1 MGDHNTKP
9 CGMTI
14 KLEKDI
20 LWAPHRGND
29 YILGYFDRITF
40 SSVKNWLGFSPRASA
55 VQFDSRQ
62 PKAGKKEKTDIPSYP
77 LSGYPIKLL
86 YPSSKTIGY
95 LEGLGL
101 DYQSW
106 QGNVTALLDDYPC
119 ATVALV
125 NLTGEFKKQWSQD
138 VCGEQLRHLAQV
150 IRTGRY
156 LLRGKKNEAT
166 VPFEKAR
173 TEDIHLC
180 ILPSLGYSDYC
191 ILLAEKDWSF
201 APVLIEYL
209 HRAAYKNT
217 PILSTD
223 YVMPVYHINP
233 RGAKSEPPIRSGGHG
248 RGIRLSMRVHLK
260 PGAPM
265 GELQRL
271 AGDSI
276 EVCQLSGSSDC
287 MLVSKEK
294 EDFSELLR
302 MVMADHNNGSKKI
315 KDLVISTEATLQRSV
330 NCTGET
336 EVWPKFPKPPQNQMV
351 NRLRDILIEYWNILK
366 TTNGHMRLFSATWE
380 RVTAIDNICRQP
392 HNRALQKIMDQWLLA
407 FTDCLKRGLEGLT
420 SMNQALLQEK
430 DEDKQKNL
438 AGQLDEQRK
447 RLEEAL
453 EIFVTQ
459 VGSFLADLSRSDC
472 FSMES
477 ERYNHA
483 SVSSATALLLAY
495 NQWQNEFVKAVSKEE
510 ENNSSQYAFLVRSG
524 GCDRTHTNN
533 IFSDLEPGVRR
544 KKLKNRRMREDLIE
558 NMPLITHMSEMA
570 LFDCGGAVL
579 RMTHECMHYC
589 GDRLRKQRID
599 YIFKFTARYFGRL
612 LAYALFSERDY
623 CDLIIST
630 LKTKFYVEKEELNN
644 DIRACWAEELRKLSE
659 EIAAALYG
667 ILNRRYEEDKDGWD
681 ERQYMSADLIQWLQT
696 ELSSQFL
703 WYQKV
708 DDPFENRYP
717 YSETVTV
724 LYRAMLETAANFYG
738 RCGESIRKEDKSLSF
753 CAVEKRRLDNYLKV
767 FDDSGEYKARDLR
780 RFIIAVLNQL
790 LMDSLSQPAQE
801 NLLGNFGDC
810 NLSNILESVVF
821 SCYSETF
828 ADIEACMRL
837 NASLA
842 DYILAFVFEE
852 WNISIALPTDAPYTY
867 RIASVLRVC
876 FPDALNDEKTALT
889 QAAQNELAAA
899 IDNLIRH
906 QMPDERLQCGELV
919 SQIEFL
925 LQRYHDDCEWTAE
938 PLEEYLRLC
947 QRAYKD
953 TKHERMERYQRAF
966 KQVRLLE
973 GNVDSDGVTQMFSSL
988 ISIGEVDSVEEST

>member
-1 MGDHNTKP
+1 
-9 CGMTI
+9 
-14 KLEKDI
+14 
-20 LWAPHRGND
+20 
-29 YILGYFDRITF
+29 
-40 SSVKNWLGFSPRASA
+40 
-55 VQFDSRQ
+55 
-62 PKAGKKEKTDIPSYP
+62 
-77 LSGYPIKLL
+77 
-86 YPSSKTIGY
+86 
-95 LEGLGL
+95 
-101 DYQSW
+101 
-106 QGNVTALLDDYPC
+106 
-119 ATVALV
+119 
-125 NLTGEFKKQWSQD
+125 
-138 VCGEQLRHLAQV
+138 
-150 IRTGRY
+150 
-156 LLRGKKNEAT
+156 
-166 VPFEKAR
+166 
-173 TEDIHLC
+173 
-180 ILPSLGYSDYC
+180 
-191 ILLAEKDWSF
+191 
-201 APVLIEYL
+201 
-209 HRAAYKNT
+209 
-217 PILSTD
+217 
-223 YVMPVYHINP
+223 
-233 RGAKSEPPIRSGGHG
+233 
-248 RGIRLSMRVHLK
+248 
-260 PGAPM
+260 
-265 GELQRL
+265 
-271 AGDSI
+271 
-276 EVCQLSGSSDC
+276 
-287 MLVSKEK
+287 
-294 EDFSELLR
+294 
-302 MVMADHNNGSKKI
+302 
-315 KDLVISTEATLQRSV
+315 
-330 NCTGET
+330 
-336 EVWPKFPKPPQNQMV
+336 
-351 NRLRDILIEYWNILK
+351 
-366 TTNGHMRLFSATWE
+366 
-380 RVTAIDNICRQP
+380 
-392 HNRALQKIMDQWLLA
+392 
-407 FTDCLKRGLEGLT
+407 
-420 SMNQALLQEK
+420 
-430 DEDKQKNL
+430 
-438 AGQLDEQRK
+438 
-447 RLEEAL
+447 
-453 EIFVTQ
+453 
-459 VGSFLADLSRSDC
+459 
-472 FSMES
+472 MES

-558 NMPLITHMSEMA
+558 NM
-570 LFDCGGAVL
+570 L

-612 LAYALFSERDY
+612 LAYALFSKRDY

-724 LYRAMLETAANFYG
+724 LYRAMLKTAANFYG
-738 RCGESIRKEDKSLSF
+738 RCGERIRKEDKSLSF
-753 CAVEKRRLDNYLKV
+753 CAVEQRRLDNYLKV

-780 RFIIAVLNQL
+780 RFIVAVLNQL
-790 LMDSLSQPAQE
+790 LMDPLSQPAQE

-810 NLSNILESVVF
+810 NLGNILESVVF

-852 WNISIALPTDAPYTY
+852 WNVSIALPTDAPYTY

>member
-62 PKAGKKEKTDIPSYP
+62 PKAGKKKKTDIPSYP

-156 LLRGKKNEAT
+156 LPRGEENEAS
-166 VPFEKAR
+166 VPFEKAG
-173 TEDIHLC
+173 TKDVHLC

-209 HRAAYKNT
+209 HRAAYKNA

-233 RGAKSEPPIRSGGHG
+233 RGAKSEHPIRSDGHD

-260 PGAPM
+260 PGVPM

-271 AGDSI
+271 AGNSI

-287 MLVSKEK
+287 MLISKDK
-294 EDFSELLR
+294 KAFSELLR

-336 EVWPKFPKPPQNQMV
+336 EVWAPFSKPSQNQMV
-351 NRLRDILIEYWNILK
+351 KRLRDILIEYWNILK

-380 RVTAIDNICRQP
+380 RVTAIDNICRQS

-407 FTDCLKRGLEGLT
+407 FNDCLKRGLEGLM

-544 KKLKNRRMREDLIE
+544 KRLKNRRMREDLIE

-738 RCGESIRKEDKSLSF
+738 RCGERIRKEDKSLSF
-753 CAVEKRRLDNYLKV
+753 CAVEQRRLDNYLKV

-780 RFIIAVLNQL
+780 RFIVAVLNQL

-801 NLLGNFGDC
+801 KLLGNFGDC

-852 WNISIALPTDAPYTY
+852 WNISIALPADAPYTY

-919 SQIEFL
+919 SQIELL

-953 TKHERMERYQRAF
+953 TRHERMERYQRAF